1 MKTVHIFNTDDY
13 HHALNPEPRKQFYNQ
28 RGAGLGGAFGIV
40 RKYTVPIIKQYVL
53 PHVKS
58 TVVNTA
64 KDIFSGTSV
73 RGAIKK
79 NAVNLIGNVGKDMF
93 SSLAQRGKGIT
104 RRQTKP
110 SQKIPLKKVIKQ
122 KPKTKNSKPV
132 KKQKTTKQVP
142 KKKVVHRKS
151 SKPKSK
157 TDYFS

>member
-1 MKTVHIFNTDDY
+1 MKTIHIFNADDY

-53 PHVKS
+53 PHVKD

-93 SSLAQRGKGIT
+93 SSLSQRGKGIT
-104 RRQTKP
+104 RKQTK
-110 SQKIPLKKVIKQ
+110 SGRKIPLKKVV
-122 KPKTKNSKPV
+122 KPKPKKKASKPKPKKKAV
-132 KKQKTTKQVP
+132 KKKVP
-142 KKKVVHRKS
+142 KKAVKQKSRKG
-151 SKPKSK
+151 KSK
-157 TDYFS
+157 TDYLS